1 MRKSSASTQKTAG
14 LALMVIGIGLAVWGG
29 QLSDSLG
36 SQITQTITG
45 SATDKV
51 MLLYI
56 GGATGFVVG
65 LFLFLKK

>member
-1 MRKSSASTQKTAG
+1 MGKSSASTRKSAG
-14 LALMVIGIGLAVWGG
+14 IALMVIGIGLAIWAE
-29 QLSDSLG
+29 QLSGSLG
-36 SQITQTITG
+36 SQITQTVTG

-56 GGATGFVVG
+56 GGATGFVAG